1 MHQSGRREDM
11 RLFRGLG
18 LVFKGLSGSIKEK
31 EAGKHTWAFIIL
43 SKPMCILG

>member
-1 MHQSGRREDM
+1 M

-18 LVFKGLSGSIKEK
+18 LVFKGLSGKEK